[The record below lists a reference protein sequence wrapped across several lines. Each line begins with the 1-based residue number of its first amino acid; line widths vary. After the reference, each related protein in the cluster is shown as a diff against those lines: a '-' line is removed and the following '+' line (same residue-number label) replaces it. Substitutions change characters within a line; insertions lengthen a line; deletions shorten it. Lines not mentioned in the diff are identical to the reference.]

1 MVSGGECPAGSK
13 ITGSSFLDSTYNAFL
28 FVVDWR

>member
-1 MVSGGECPAGSK
+1 MSGRIE